1 MKQEK
6 KQVPTYRN
14 KYISTTEFERRTA
27 GFVKGNLRGNG
38 LHSSIIQE
46 LSRDKYLKKKASLSS
61 FRSKVMSWISSD
73 FWHVYRVGTEEKK
86 LIQSDYCAYFGL
98 CMEWTLVLNGGA

>member
-46 LSRDKYLKKKASLSS
+46 LSRDKYIKQKLPYLHLEAKSCTGFLQI
-61 FRSKVMSWISSD
+61 FGMS
-73 FWHVYRVGTEEKK
+73 TE
-86 LIQSDYCAYFGL
+86 
-98 CMEWTLVLNGGA
+98 